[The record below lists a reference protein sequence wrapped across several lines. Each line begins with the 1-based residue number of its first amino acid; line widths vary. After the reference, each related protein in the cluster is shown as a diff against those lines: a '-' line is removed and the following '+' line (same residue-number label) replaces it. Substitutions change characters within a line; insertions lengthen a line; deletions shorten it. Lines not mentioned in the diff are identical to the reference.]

1 MTGSKRVTEKQLA
14 ANRANARK
22 STGPRTPEG
31 KAISRHNA
39 LKHGILA
46 QALIPEALAPYESQD
61 AFDELVTEL
70 LDIFKPINA
79 IEELLVQQI
88 AVAYWRLA
96 RLYRSE
102 AGEIAWRQQAADP
115 DEILSSSEH
124 TWGQPPLTSAE
135 RRLASEAGNLQAA
148 YHAGPAE
155 LRNCM
160 LAHDPTLRD
169 TADEQLVQAASDLF
183 DALEEQLTVHRYQRL
198 AIQRADG
205 SMPRLQTA
213 ATLARYET
221 SLQNQLDRALARL
234 EHLQHL
240 RGAGYATPVYP
251 HPHIPIE
258 PPDDEP

>member
-1 MTGSKRVTEKQLA
+1 MTGPKRVTEKQLA

-46 QALIPEALAPYESQD
+46 QALIPEALALYESQD

-79 IEELLVQQI
+79 IEELLIQQI

-96 RLYRSE
+96 RLYRAE
-102 AGEIAWRQQAADP
+102 AADIAWRYHASDRE
-115 DEILSSSEH
+115 EILMSSDHEVD
-124 TWGQPPLTSAE
+124 WPPPLAAE
-135 RRLASEAGNLQAA
+135 KRLAFEHDALQAVLQ
-148 YHAGPAE
+148 GSPVE
-155 LRNCM
+155 LCSYLLTHYRGLDNV
-160 LAHDPTLRD
+160 DDDTLLRAAQD
-169 TADEQLVQAASDLF
+169 HLTAVQQQYVDLRR
-183 DALEEQLTVHRYQRL
+183 HRL
-198 AIQRADG
+198 AIKDTRD
-205 SMPRLQTA
+205 SLPDPDTA
-213 ATLARYET
+213 LTFARYET

-234 EHLQHL
+234 EHLQRL
-240 RGAGYATPVYP
+240 RGAGYATPVHP
-251 HPHIPIE
+251 HPLMPIE